1 MNTFL
6 RRIPA
11 AAAWVAAL
19 LLAPVAHAVS
29 VVINAPANGANLPT
43 VSSPAGVTVS
53 ATATLTGGATSI
65 VSVDFKV
72 NGASIGT
79 VAGSLAP
86 SVTWTPTAPG
96 TYTLTATAV
105 DNGPSATSTATSSSV
120 IVTVGA
126 VRVLSLTAPASGAS
140 IPQNSSFFLR
150 STASM
155 SDAVVGSV
163 EFFVNGVS
171 AGTVTRAPYNLAHT
185 TALSPGAYTVSARAL
200 LTDGVT
206 TVDSVTNTLTV
217 VTATGTA
224 PTVSLTAPSTGS
236 FAAVNSSVT
245 LSAVASDADGFI
257 PTTTPGGVIF
267 YVDGDPVATDLVAPY
282 SVTWSPSAAKS
293 YSIRALAVDDKGNQ
307 TLSNAV
313 IVTAVAAMPTVSLA
327 APANNATGTVG
338 SAVTLTASAAASTGA
353 AVAGV
358 TFFQNGTQI
367 GAEDTL
373 APYTVSFTPATAG
386 TYALTATVRDDAGIS
401 ATSSTVNYTA
411 TSAQPT
417 IALTAPAT
425 GATITVNT
433 AITVTAAPTAGTGAT
448 TSQVQFLLGGTTI
461 IGTVTSAPYS
471 ISWTPATTGNVSLT
485 ARVLDSSGASVTS
498 SAVSATVVAAPTVS
512 LTTPANG
519 SSGTVGSPV
528 MVSASPTA
536 SPGASVSKVAFFV
549 TPSGGA
555 QSQIG
560 ADVVT
565 PPYTVAWTPPS
576 AGNFSLTAVVTDST
590 SQTATSTAVAVA
602 VANSQPTVALTS
614 PGVGSVLTGGSNVSL
629 AATATA
635 GSGATIAQVQF
646 LVTPSGATAAVVG
659 TDTSAPYALT
669 WVPTTAGNYTIT
681 ARVTDTNGNTVTSTG
696 VSVTAVTATSVALT
710 APANNSAA
718 TVGSATTV
726 TASATATAGATIQSV
741 TFFAAAAGGAPVQ
754 IGLPATSAP
763 YSVAWTPAVAGSYT
777 LTAVAVDSATT
788 SVTSSG
794 VAVTAGNSLSTA
806 ALTAPL
812 PGALATVGLGTTL
825 SANVAP
831 GSGGATITQ
840 VQFLA
845 GSTVVATLPGA
856 VGVTSYSTT
865 WTPTSAAN
873 VALTVKVT
881 DSNGNTTTS
890 SAVNVTAVTTA
901 PVITLVTP
909 TAGQTLGVG
918 AILNFSAT
926 ASATAPAAVSRV
938 DFLAGGNVVA
948 TSLAPTA
955 GAYTASWSPS
965 TSGVTTIAA
974 RVTDSN
980 GTVVTTSAINVN
992 IVGPA
997 VAITSPT
1004 NASVVGSGSSVS
1016 LTATASAT
1024 APATVSRVDYFAGT
1038 TFIGS
1043 SNTAP
1048 NYAVTWTA
1056 SPAGGVNLTA
1066 RVVDSNGVSVTS
1078 PAVSITVS
1086 AFAPSVSLTAP
1097 VNGAAVALGAAN
1109 TLSANA
1115 SAAAGLSVAKVE
1127 FLAGGVV
1134 VGTALN
1140 APYSVAWTPSAAGIV
1155 AVTARVTDSVG
1166 TVVTSGVVNV
1176 NVTAPSV
1183 AITGP
1188 ASGSTAGFATPVTL
1202 TATASAVAPA
1212 TVAKVDFYVGSTFI
1226 ATGAAGAG
1234 GTYTAAWTPT
1244 ATGTQSVIARV
1255 TDSNGAVVSSS
1266 GVSIIVSTTPP
1277 VATLTSPS
1285 TGSSFVVGVPV
1296 TLTATATA
1304 GGGATVARVDFL
1316 SNSSTVLGTALVPA
1330 GGVYSITWT
1339 PTTATNVLNLSARV
1353 TDSNNAVDTS
1363 NVVTVSVT
1371 SSTTLGVA
1379 LAVTG
1384 GSATVPVGSTR
1395 FLTATVS
1402 GLAAIA
1408 QVEFFLDGV
1417 SIGVDTSAPFN
1428 LLFNAPAAPGARVLT
1443 ARATDG
1449 TGGVATSPN
1458 VALVIAGAVGTPP
1471 SVGVLAPVS
1480 GAFVPVNAA
1489 TLVSGVVADADSTVS
1504 TVQVFANGVSV
1515 GNATVTGG
1523 AWSINW
1529 TPSTI
1534 GAAALTAV
1542 ATDTTGNAIASPA
1555 VGVSVVDS
1563 QSPTVSLSLSPRTGA
1578 AAASTT
1584 LPSGAVRNFVAD
1596 VTASSG
1602 RAVVR
1607 VEFFVNG
1614 TKLGEDT
1621 TAPYTFR
1628 YTAPE
1633 LTAGELSRPL
1643 VVSARATDN
1652 AGAARDTQVSL
1663 LVISPVGAPPVVSL
1677 LTPARTVSTV
1687 PGTAITLAASANSL
1701 VGTISSVQFYVN
1713 GNPILVNGGNGLTAA
1728 PYVSSFTP
1736 TTPGAYV
1743 IDAIAT
1749 DDRGNTAISNSATIT
1764 AAYTVP
1770 SITINAPNPNA
1781 TARLVPNVPVTL
1793 TSTAT
1798 VQIGAGSSVLLVEFL
1813 LDGQQ
1818 IAARTTPTNSAL
1830 GTYSTTWIPTTAL
1843 IGNHVLTARVTD
1855 TNSQSATSNPVNV
1868 VIANA
1873 VGTPPTVTIAT
1884 SPIPGPGLQTLS
1896 QVNFLANAFA
1906 NGLNTS
1912 ISNVEFFLND
1922 QSIGLAA
1929 REQTTNLYRLAYDFS
1944 RIDFAAAPVNPNNP
1958 SQYILPLYAIA
1969 RDSNNNQTV
1978 SATSN
1983 LVINPATSAAPV
1995 ISLTAI
2001 TNTTVTQGSQIFFA
2015 PFFSDSDGTVT
2026 QISLFANGV
2035 AVQNLGSPIS
2045 GQSVFTYNASTPGR
2059 FNVYAVATDDTGNT
2073 AVASPAILVQVNA
2086 VNAPETALA
2095 QPANNAT
2102 VTTVNA
2108 PVFLE
2113 GTARATGTTLVP
2125 TLVFIATGNNGTR
2138 TQIGGVRVGTTNTY
2152 RAIWTP
2158 TTADSYTL
2166 VTQATVAGV
2175 QSTSSV
2181 SRQVVVN
2188 ELVGI
2193 APTISISV
2201 PGTVTTASAVNLTAT
2216 AADSDGSVVGVE
2228 FFVNRNSAGQAVRDQ
2243 AANTWRVQASFA
2255 GINPGSVE
2263 VVARATDNSG
2273 NVVASSTSFIN
2284 LTAASSIPPTI
2295 TIDPSTTNAA
2305 FSRQV
2310 QLRANAR
2317 DSDGTV
2323 NSVQY
2328 FANGSSL
2335 GSSSNAS
2342 TSFQINWTPTTSG
2355 NFSIYGVAT
2364 DNTGNVVIS
2373 APVAVVVRRNNPI
2386 QESAAFI
2393 LQTYQDIAN
2402 TTSINPLVFDDLDA
2416 RISAGAL
2423 ERADLVVTLMKESGF
2438 TAPVNLLATY
2448 YVLMG
2453 QWPTAANYASYLA
2466 TARGSL
2472 SGAVGSILFSNEY
2485 FAKYGVVP
2493 TTQLLDNP
2501 LSSIPAEVFLNRL
2514 YANAGLGTPSAL
2526 NRVQFRSNNVLSTTL
2541 GRGYINQGL
2550 NGAIAEFITNTN
2562 SANTALL
2569 RKARAAALFYQ
2580 LDKPGVT
2587 LTPDE
2592 IATFVAALEAL
2603 PDDKAMAAAALK
2615 DTLYSYRYVTINR
2628 QPQSLTVAP
2637 RSGAIFSV
2645 EAAGAPPLAYQ
2656 WLLNG
2661 APIPGATRSILS
2673 LTNASAANAGSYTVA
2688 ITSSAATATSDAAT
2702 LTLSNATTRLA
2713 NISTRGVT
2721 SGGANVLIGGFVVTG
2736 TAAQTRQ
2743 MLIRV
2748 VGPTLSTA
2756 PFNITT
2762 ALANPGLEVYAGNNR
2777 NPVLANDDWGTQAAG
2792 AAQVNAIQQAAQRA
2806 GAFAL
2811 PANSRDAVVL
2821 ATLPPGPYTV
2831 QATVPAATPNA
2842 NGVVLIEVYDVT
2854 QGGAAGPKAANV
2866 STRGQV
2872 GTGADQLIAGFV
2884 VTGSVS
2890 RRMLIRGAGPTLAAL
2905 GVPGVLADPQLRLVA
2920 QASGQVIR
2928 SNDNWASGEDATIIS
2943 SASSAA
2949 GAFPFGGNSRDS
2961 AMIVMLPPG
2970 AYTVQLSGVNNA
2982 TGVGIVEVYDVDP

>member
-1 MNTFL
+1 L
-6 RRIPA
+6 
-11 AAAWVAAL
+11 
-19 LLAPVAHAVS
+19 
-29 VVINAPANGANLPT
+29 
-43 VSSPAGVTVS
+43 
-53 ATATLTGGATSI
+53 SI
-65 VSVDFKV
+65 
-72 NGASIGT
+72 
-79 VAGSLAP
+79 
-86 SVTWTPTAPG
+86 
-96 TYTLTATAV
+96 
-105 DNGPSATSTATSSSV
+105 
-120 IVTVGA
+120 
-126 VRVLSLTAPASGAS
+126 
-140 IPQNSSFFLR
+140 
-150 STASM
+150 
-155 SDAVVGSV
+155 
-163 EFFVNGVS
+163 
-171 AGTVTRAPYNLAHT
+171 
-185 TALSPGAYTVSARAL
+185 
-200 LTDGVT
+200 
-206 TVDSVTNTLTV
+206 
-217 VTATGTA
+217 
-224 PTVSLTAPSTGS
+224 
-236 FAAVNSSVT
+236 
-245 LSAVASDADGFI
+245 
-257 PTTTPGGVIF
+257 
-267 YVDGDPVATDLVAPY
+267 
-282 SVTWSPSAAKS
+282 
-293 YSIRALAVDDKGNQ
+293 
-307 TLSNAV
+307 
-313 IVTAVAAMPTVSLA
+313 
-327 APANNATGTVG
+327 
-338 SAVTLTASAAASTGA
+338 
-353 AVAGV
+353 
-358 TFFQNGTQI
+358 
-367 GAEDTL
+367 
-373 APYTVSFTPATAG
+373 
-386 TYALTATVRDDAGIS
+386 
-401 ATSSTVNYTA
+401 
-411 TSAQPT
+411 
-417 IALTAPAT
+417 
-425 GATITVNT
+425 
-433 AITVTAAPTAGTGAT
+433 
-448 TSQVQFLLGGTTI
+448 
-461 IGTVTSAPYS
+461 
-471 ISWTPATTGNVSLT
+471 
-485 ARVLDSSGASVTS
+485 
-498 SAVSATVVAAPTVS
+498 
-512 LTTPANG
+512 
-519 SSGTVGSPV
+519 
-528 MVSASPTA
+528 
-536 SPGASVSKVAFFV
+536 
-549 TPSGGA
+549 
-555 QSQIG
+555 
-560 ADVVT
+560 
-565 PPYTVAWTPPS
+565 
-576 AGNFSLTAVVTDST
+576 
-590 SQTATSTAVAVA
+590 
-602 VANSQPTVALTS
+602 
-614 PGVGSVLTGGSNVSL
+614 
-629 AATATA
+629 
-635 GSGATIAQVQF
+635 
-646 LVTPSGATAAVVG
+646 
-659 TDTSAPYALT
+659 
-669 WVPTTAGNYTIT
+669 
-681 ARVTDTNGNTVTSTG
+681 
-696 VSVTAVTATSVALT
+696 
-710 APANNSAA
+710 
-718 TVGSATTV
+718 
-726 TASATATAGATIQSV
+726 
-741 TFFAAAAGGAPVQ
+741 
-754 IGLPATSAP
+754 
-763 YSVAWTPAVAGSYT
+763 
-777 LTAVAVDSATT
+777 
-788 SVTSSG
+788 
-794 VAVTAGNSLSTA
+794 
-806 ALTAPL
+806 
-812 PGALATVGLGTTL
+812 
-825 SANVAP
+825 
-831 GSGGATITQ
+831 
-840 VQFLA
+840 
-845 GSTVVATLPGA
+845 
-856 VGVTSYSTT
+856 
-865 WTPTSAAN
+865 
-873 VALTVKVT
+873 
-881 DSNGNTTTS
+881 
-890 SAVNVTAVTTA
+890 
-901 PVITLVTP
+901 
-909 TAGQTLGVG
+909 
-918 AILNFSAT
+918 
-926 ASATAPAAVSRV
+926 
-938 DFLAGGNVVA
+938 
-948 TSLAPTA
+948 
-955 GAYTASWSPS
+955 
-965 TSGVTTIAA
+965 
-974 RVTDSN
+974 
-980 GTVVTTSAINVN
+980 
-992 IVGPA
+992 
-997 VAITSPT
+997 
-1004 NASVVGSGSSVS
+1004 
-1016 LTATASAT
+1016 
-1024 APATVSRVDYFAGT
+1024 
-1038 TFIGS
+1038 
-1043 SNTAP
+1043 
-1048 NYAVTWTA
+1048 
-1056 SPAGGVNLTA
+1056 
-1066 RVVDSNGVSVTS
+1066 
-1078 PAVSITVS
+1078 
-1086 AFAPSVSLTAP
+1086 
-1097 VNGAAVALGAAN
+1097 
-1109 TLSANA
+1109 
-1115 SAAAGLSVAKVE
+1115 
-1127 FLAGGVV
+1127 
-1134 VGTALN
+1134 
-1140 APYSVAWTPSAAGIV
+1140 
-1155 AVTARVTDSVG
+1155 
-1166 TVVTSGVVNV
+1166 
-1176 NVTAPSV
+1176 
-1183 AITGP
+1183 
-1188 ASGSTAGFATPVTL
+1188 
-1202 TATASAVAPA
+1202 
-1212 TVAKVDFYVGSTFI
+1212 
-1226 ATGAAGAG
+1226 
-1234 GTYTAAWTPT
+1234 
-1244 ATGTQSVIARV
+1244 
-1255 TDSNGAVVSSS
+1255 
-1266 GVSIIVSTTPP
+1266 
-1277 VATLTSPS
+1277 
-1285 TGSSFVVGVPV
+1285 
-1296 TLTATATA
+1296 
-1304 GGGATVARVDFL
+1304 
-1316 SNSSTVLGTALVPA
+1316 
-1330 GGVYSITWT
+1330 
-1339 PTTATNVLNLSARV
+1339 
-1353 TDSNNAVDTS
+1353 
-1363 NVVTVSVT
+1363 
-1371 SSTTLGVA
+1371 
-1379 LAVTG
+1379 TG

-2243 AANTWRVQASFA
+2243 AANTWRVQTSFA

-2806 GAFAL
+2806 GAFTL

>member
-150 STASM
+150 SSASM

-185 TALSPGAYTVSARAL
+185 TALPPGAYTVSARAL

-448 TSQVQFLLGGTTI
+448 ISQVQFLLGGTTI

-519 SSGTVGSPV
+519 SSATVGSPV

-590 SQTATSTAVAVA
+590 NQTATSTAVAVA
-602 VANSQPTVALTS
+602 VANSQPTVALTA
-614 PGVGSVLTGGSNVSL
+614 PGVGSVLTVGSNVSL

-718 TVGSATTV
+718 TVGTATTV

-741 TFFAAAAGGAPVQ
+741 TFFATPSGGAAAQ
-754 IGLPATSAP
+754 IGLPAAAAP
-763 YSVAWTPAVAGSYT
+763 YTVAWTPAVAGAYT
-777 LTAVAVDSATT
+777 LTAVALDSANT
-788 SVTSSG
+788 SVTSSV
-794 VAVTAGNSLSTA
+794 VAVTAGNSLPTA
-806 ALTAPL
+806 TLTAPL

-825 SANVAP
+825 TANVAP

-873 VALTVKVT
+873 AALTVKVT

-918 AILNFSAT
+918 STVNFSAT
-926 ASATAPAAVSRV
+926 ASATAPASVTRV

-948 TSLAPTA
+948 TSLAPNA
-955 GAYTASWSPS
+955 GAYTASWTPS

-980 GTVVTTSAINVN
+980 GTVVNTPAINVN
-992 IVGPA
+992 IVGP
-997 VAITSPT
+997 AITSPT

-1016 LTATASAT
+1016 LTATATAT

-1043 SNTAP
+1043 SSTAP

-1056 SPAGGVNLTA
+1056 SPVGAVTLTA
-1066 RVVDSNGVSVTS
+1066 RVVDSNGLSVTS
-1078 PAVSITVS
+1078 PGVSVTVS

-1097 VNGAAVALGAAN
+1097 VNGAAVGVGAAT
-1109 TLSANA
+1109 TLTASA

-1127 FLAGGVV
+1127 FLAGTVV

-1155 AVTARVTDSVG
+1155 ALTARVTDSVG
-1166 TVVTSGVVNV
+1166 TVVTSGIVNV

-1183 AITGP
+1183 AITSP

-1212 TVAKVDFYVGSTFI
+1212 TVSKVDFYVGSTFI
-1226 ATGAAGAG
+1226 ATGTAGAG
-1234 GTYTAAWTPT
+1234 GTYSAAWTPT
-1244 ATGTQSVIARV
+1244 ATGTQSVTARV
-1255 TDSNGAVVSSS
+1255 TDSNGAVVSSPA
-1266 GVSIIVSTTPP
+1266 VSIIVSTTPP

-1285 TGSSFVVGVPV
+1285 TGSSFVVGTPV

-1316 SNSSTVLGTALVPA
+1316 ANSSTVLGTALVPA

-1371 SSTTLGVA
+1371 SSTTLGVG
-1379 LAVTG
+1379 LSVTG

-1428 LLFNAPAAPGARVLT
+1428 LLFTAPANAGARVLT

-2193 APTISISV
+2193 APSISISV

-2243 AANTWRVQASFA
+2243 AANTWRVQTSFA

-2526 NRVQFRSNNVLSTTL
+2526 NRVQFRSNNVLATTL

>member
-1 MNTFL
+1 MNTLL

-11 AAAWVAAL
+11 AAAWLAAL
-19 LLAPVAHAVS
+19 LLAPAAHAVS

-43 VSSPAGVTVS
+43 VSSPAGVTLS

-86 SVTWTPTAPG
+86 SVTWTPTTPG

-105 DNGPSATSTATSSSV
+105 DNGPSATNTATSSSV

-126 VRVLSLTAPASGAS
+126 VRVLSLTAPSSGAS

-185 TALSPGAYTVSARAL
+185 TALPPGAYTVSARAT

-206 TVDSVTNTLTV
+206 TVDSVTNTLNV
-217 VTATGTA
+217 VTATGTS

-257 PTTTPGGVIF
+257 PTTAPGGVIF
-267 YVDGDPVATDLVAPY
+267 YVDGDPVGTDLTAPY

-313 IVTAVAAMPTVSLA
+313 TVTAVAAMPTVSLT
-327 APANNATGTVG
+327 APATNATGSVG
-338 SAVTLTASAAASTGA
+338 SSVTVTASATASTGA
-353 AVAGV
+353 TVAGV

-367 GAEDTL
+367 GAEDTV
-373 APYTVSFTPATAG
+373 APYTVSFTPGIAG
-386 TYALTATVRDDAGIS
+386 TYGLTATVRDDAGVS
-401 ATSSTVNYTA
+401 VTSSTVNYTA

-448 TSQVQFLLGGTTI
+448 ISQVQFLLGGTTI
-461 IGTVTSAPYS
+461 IGTVTAAPYS
-471 ISWTPATTGNVSLT
+471 ISWTPTTTGNVSLT
-485 ARVLDSSGASVTS
+485 ARILDSSGASVTS
-498 SAVSATVVAAPTVS
+498 SPVSATVVAAPSVS
-512 LTTPANG
+512 LATPANG
-519 SSGTVGSPV
+519 SSATVGSPV
-528 MVSASPTA
+528 TVTANPAA
-536 SPGASVSKVAFFV
+536 SPGATVSKVAFFV

-560 ADVVT
+560 ADVVAA
-565 PPYTVAWTPPS
+565 PYTVAWTPPS
-576 AGNFSLTAVVTDST
+576 AGNFSLVAVVTDST
-590 SQTATSTAVAVA
+590 NQTATSTAVGVA
-602 VANSQPTVALTS
+602 VANSQPAVALTA
-614 PGVGSVLTGGSNVSL
+614 PGVGSVLTVGSNVSL

-646 LVTPSGATAAVVG
+646 LVTPSGATAAIVG
-659 TDTSAPYALT
+659 TDTSAPFALT

-718 TVGSATTV
+718 TVGTATTV

-741 TFFAAAAGGAPVQ
+741 TFFATPSGGAAAQ
-754 IGLPATSAP
+754 IGLPAAAAP
-763 YSVAWTPAVAGSYT
+763 YTVAWTPAVAGAYT
-777 LTAVAVDSATT
+777 LTAVALDSANT

-794 VAVTAGNSLSTA
+794 VAVTAGNSLPTA
-806 ALTAPL
+806 TLTAPL

-825 SANVAP
+825 TANVAP

-873 VALTVKVT
+873 AALTVKVT

-918 AILNFSAT
+918 STVNFSAT
-926 ASATAPAAVSRV
+926 ASATAPASVTRV

-948 TSLAPTA
+948 TSLAPNA
-955 GAYTASWSPS
+955 GAYTASWTPS

-980 GTVVTTSAINVN
+980 GTVVNTPAINVN
-992 IVGPA
+992 IVGP
-997 VAITSPT
+997 AITSPT

-1016 LTATASAT
+1016 LTATATAT

-1043 SNTAP
+1043 SSTAP

-1056 SPAGGVNLTA
+1056 SPVGAVTLTA
-1066 RVVDSNGVSVTS
+1066 RVVDSNGLSVISPGVSV
-1078 PAVSITVS
+1078 TVS

-1097 VNGAAVALGAAN
+1097 VNGAAVGVGAST

-1127 FLAGGVV
+1127 FLAGTVV

-1155 AVTARVTDSVG
+1155 ALTARVTDSVG
-1166 TVVTSGVVNV
+1166 TVVTSGIVNV

-1183 AITGP
+1183 AITSP

-1212 TVAKVDFYVGSTFI
+1212 TVSKVDFYVGSTFI
-1226 ATGAAGAG
+1226 ATGTAGAG
-1234 GTYTAAWTPT
+1234 GTYSAAWTPT
-1244 ATGTQSVIARV
+1244 ATGTQSVTARV
-1255 TDSNGAVVSSS
+1255 TDSNGAVVSSPA
-1266 GVSIIVSTTPP
+1266 VSIIVSTTPP

-1285 TGSSFVVGVPV
+1285 TGSSFVVGTPV

-1316 SNSSTVLGTALVPA
+1316 ANSSTVLGTALVPA

-1371 SSTTLGVA
+1371 SSTTLGVG
-1379 LAVTG
+1379 LSITG

-1428 LLFNAPAAPGARVLT
+1428 LLFTAPANAGARVLT

-1458 VALVIAGAVGTPP
+1458 VALTIAGAVGAPP

-1480 GAFVPVNAA
+1480 GAFVPVNTA
-1489 TLVSGVVADADSTVS
+1489 TLVSGVVGDADSSVS
-1504 TVQVFANGVSV
+1504 SVQVFANGVAI
-1515 GNATVTGG
+1515 GNATVNGA

-1529 TPSTI
+1529 TPNTL
-1534 GAAALTAV
+1534 GASALTAI
-1542 ATDTTGNAIASPA
+1542 ATDATGNAIASPA
-1555 VGVSVVDS
+1555 VGLTVVDS
-1563 QSPTVSLSLSPRTGA
+1563 QSPVVSLNLSPRTGA

-1596 VTASSG
+1596 ASASSG

-1607 VEFFVNG
+1607 VEFFVDG

-1633 LTAGELSRPL
+1633 LAAGELSRPL

-1652 AGAARDTQVSL
+1652 AGAARDTQLSL

-1677 LTPARTVSTV
+1677 LTPARTVNTV

-1713 GNPILVNGGNGLTAA
+1713 GSPAPVNGGNGLTAA

-1736 TTPGAYV
+1736 TSPGTYV

-1793 TSTAT
+1793 TATAT
-1798 VQIGAGSSVLLVEFL
+1798 VQIGAGASVLLVEFL

-1818 IAARTTPTNSAL
+1818 IAARTTPTNAAL
-1830 GTYSTTWIPTTAL
+1830 GTYSSTWIPTTAL

-1896 QVNFLANAFA
+1896 QVNFIANAFA

-1929 REQTTNLYRLAYDFS
+1929 REQTTNLYRLTYDFS

-1983 LVINPATSAAPV
+1983 LVINPATSAPPA

-2045 GQSVFTYNASTPGR
+2045 GQSVFTYNASTAGR
-2059 FNVYAVATDDTGNT
+2059 YNVYAVATDDTGNT

-2158 TTADSYTL
+2158 TTADSYSI

-2201 PGTVTTASAVNLTAT
+2201 PGTVTTASAINLTAT

-2243 AANTWRVQASFA
+2243 AANTWRVQTSFA

-2273 NVVASSTSFIN
+2273 NVVASSTSFVS

-2295 TIDPSTTNAA
+2295 TIEPSTTNAA

-2416 RISAGAL
+2416 RISAGTL
-2423 ERADLVVTLMKESGF
+2423 ERADLVVTLMKEPGF

-2501 LSSIPAEVFLNRL
+2501 TSSIPAEVFLNRL

-2526 NRVQFRSNNVLSTTL
+2526 NRVQFRSNNVLSPTL
-2541 GRGYINQGL
+2541 GRGYVNQGL

-2562 SANTALL
+2562 STNTALF

-2587 LTPDE
+2587 MTPEE
-2592 IATFVAALEAL
+2592 IATAVAALEAL
-2603 PDDKAMAAAALK
+2603 PDDKTMAAAALK
-2615 DTLYSYRYVTINR
+2615 DTLYTYRYVTITR
-2628 QPQSLTVAP
+2628 QPESLVVAP

-2645 EAAGAPPLAYQ
+2645 EAIGAPPLAYQ

-2702 LTLSNATTRLA
+2702 LTLSNVTTRLA

-2721 SGGANVLIGGFVVTG
+2721 SGGSNVLIGGFVVTG

-2762 ALANPGLEVYAGNNR
+2762 ALANPALEVYAGNNR
-2777 NPVLANDDWGTQAAG
+2777 NPVLTNDDWGTQAAG

-2811 PANSRDAVVL
+2811 PGNSRDAAVL

-2842 NGVVLIEVYDVT
+2842 SGVVLIEVYDVT

-2866 STRGQV
+2866 STRGLV
-2872 GTGADQLIAGFV
+2872 GTGSDQLIAGFV

-2920 QASGQVIR
+2920 QATGQVIR

-2943 SASSAA
+2943 AASSAA
-2949 GAFPFGGNSRDS
+2949 GAFPFGGNSRDA

>member
-1 MNTFL
+1 MNTLL

-43 VSSPAGVTVS
+43 VSSPAGVTLS

-105 DNGPSATSTATSSSV
+105 DNGPSATNTATSSSV

-185 TALSPGAYTVSARAL
+185 TTLAPGAYTVSARAT

-206 TVDSVTNTLTV
+206 TVDSVTNTLNV
-217 VTATGTA
+217 VTATGTS

-236 FAAVNSSVT
+236 FVAVNSSVT
-245 LSAVASDADGFI
+245 LSAIASDADGFI
-257 PTTTPGGVIF
+257 PTTAPGGVIF
-267 YVDGDPVATDLVAPY
+267 YVDGDPVGTDLTAPY

-313 IVTAVAAMPTVSLA
+313 TVTAVAAMPTVSLT
-327 APANNATGTVG
+327 APANNATGSVG
-338 SAVTLTASAAASTGA
+338 SAVTVTASATASTGA
-353 AVAGV
+353 TVAGV

-367 GAEDTL
+367 GAEDTV
-373 APYTVSFTPATAG
+373 APYTVSFTPAIAG
-386 TYALTATVRDDAGIS
+386 TYGLTATVRDDAGVS
-401 ATSSTVNYTA
+401 VTSSTVNYTA

-448 TSQVQFLLGGTTI
+448 ISQVQFLLGGTTI
-461 IGTVTSAPYS
+461 IGTVTAAPYS
-471 ISWTPATTGNVSLT
+471 ISWTPTTTGNVSLT

-498 SAVSATVVAAPTVS
+498 SPVSATVVAAPSVS
-512 LTTPANG
+512 LATPANG
-519 SSGTVGSPV
+519 SSATVGSPV
-528 MVSASPTA
+528 TVTANPAA
-536 SPGASVSKVAFFV
+536 SPGATVSKVAFFV
-549 TPSGGA
+549 TPAGGA

-560 ADVVT
+560 ADVVAA
-565 PPYTVAWTPPS
+565 PYTVAWTPPS

-590 SQTATSTAVAVA
+590 NQTGTSSAVAVA
-602 VANSQPTVALTS
+602 VANSQPTVALTA
-614 PGVGSVLTGGSNVSL
+614 PGVGSVLTVGSNVSL

-669 WVPTTAGNYTIT
+669 WVPNTAGNYTIT

-718 TVGSATTV
+718 TVGTATTV
-726 TASATATAGATIQSV
+726 TASATPIAGATIQSV
-741 TFFAAAAGGAPVQ
+741 SFSSTVGGVTTALGTVN
-754 IGLPATSAP
+754 TAP
-763 YSVAWTPAVAGSYT
+763 YTIAWTPAAAGATT
-777 LTAVAVDSATT
+777 LTASVVDSNGTTATSNAIT
-788 SVTSSG
+788 VN
-794 VAVTAGNSLSTA
+794 VAAAAPTAVI
-806 ALTAPL
+806 TAPL
-812 PGALATVGLGTTL
+812 PGTVITVGTSATL
-825 SANVAP
+825 TATVAP
-831 GSGGATITQ
+831 GSGAGVTVTQ

-845 GSTVVATLPGA
+845 GASVIATLPG
-856 VGVTSYSTT
+856 VGGALNYSTQ
-865 WTPTSAAN
+865 WIPTAAGN
-873 VALTVKVT
+873 SVLTVRVT
-881 DSNGNTTTS
+881 DSNGNVGTS
-890 SAVNVTAVTTA
+890 PSVTVTAVSN
-901 PVITLVTP
+901 PPSVTL
-909 TAGQTLGVG
+909 
-918 AILNFSAT
+918 
-926 ASATAPAAVSRV
+926 
-938 DFLAGGNVVA
+938 
-948 TSLAPTA
+948 
-955 GAYTASWSPS
+955 
-965 TSGVTTIAA
+965 
-974 RVTDSN
+974 
-980 GTVVTTSAINVN
+980 
-992 IVGPA
+992 
-997 VAITSPT
+997 
-1004 NASVVGSGSSVS
+1004 
-1016 LTATASAT
+1016 
-1024 APATVSRVDYFAGT
+1024 
-1038 TFIGS
+1038 
-1043 SNTAP
+1043 
-1048 NYAVTWTA
+1048 
-1056 SPAGGVNLTA
+1056 
-1066 RVVDSNGVSVTS
+1066 TS
-1078 PAVSITVS
+1078 PA
-1086 AFAPSVSLTAP
+1086 A
-1097 VNGAAVALGAAN
+1097 
-1109 TLSANA
+1109 
-1115 SAAAGLSVAKVE
+1115 
-1127 FLAGGVV
+1127 
-1134 VGTALN
+1134 
-1140 APYSVAWTPSAAGIV
+1140 
-1155 AVTARVTDSVG
+1155 
-1166 TVVTSGVVNV
+1166 
-1176 NVTAPSV
+1176 
-1183 AITGP
+1183 
-1188 ASGSTAGFATPVTL
+1188 GSTANVATPVTL
-1202 TATASAVAPA
+1202 TASASAVAPA
-1212 TVAKVDFYVGSTFI
+1212 TVAKVDFYVGSAFI
-1226 ATGAAGAG
+1226 GTGSVGPG
-1234 GTYTAAWTPT
+1234 GTYTASWTPVV
-1244 ATGTQSVIARV
+1244 TGTQSLTARV
-1255 TDSNGAVVSSS
+1255 TDSNGAVVASSA
-1266 GVSIIVSTTPP
+1266 VSVTVSTSAP
-1277 VATLTSPS
+1277 VVTLTAP
-1285 TGSSFVVGVPV
+1285 TNGTALVVGSPV
-1296 TLTATATA
+1296 TLTATASA
-1304 GGGATVARVDFL
+1304 GSGATVARVDFL
-1316 SNSSTVLGTALVPA
+1316 LGGTTVIGTSNNPA
-1330 GGVYSITWT
+1330 AGVYSAAWT
-1339 PTTATNVLNLSARV
+1339 PTTASSSASLTARV
-1353 TDSNNAVDTS
+1353 TDSNGAVDTS
-1363 NVVTVSVT
+1363 NIVSVSVT

-1428 LLFNAPAAPGARVLT
+1428 LLFTAPANAGARVLT

-1458 VALVIAGAVGTPP
+1458 VALTIAGAVGAPP

-1480 GAFVPVNAA
+1480 GAFVPVNTA
-1489 TLVSGVVADADSTVS
+1489 TVVSGVVADVDSGVS
-1504 TVQVFANGVSV
+1504 SVQVFANGVSI
-1515 GNATVTGG
+1515 GNATVNGA

-1529 TPSTI
+1529 TPNTL
-1534 GAAALTAV
+1534 GASALTAI
-1542 ATDTTGNAIASPA
+1542 ATDATGNAIASPA
-1555 VGVSVVDS
+1555 VGVTVVDS
-1563 QSPTVSLSLSPRTGA
+1563 QSPAVSLSLSPRTGA

-1584 LPSGAVRNFVAD
+1584 LPSGAVRSFVAD
-1596 VTASSG
+1596 ASASSG

-1607 VEFFVNG
+1607 VEFFVDG
-1614 TKLGEDT
+1614 TKAGEDT

-1633 LTAGELSRPL
+1633 LRAGELSRPL
-1643 VVSARATDN
+1643 VISARATDN
-1652 AGAARDTQVSL
+1652 AGAARDTQLPL
-1663 LVISPVGAPPVVSL
+1663 LVISPVGAPPLVSL
-1677 LTPARTVSTV
+1677 LTPARTTSTV
-1687 PGTAITLAASANSL
+1687 PGTAITLAASATSL
-1701 VGTISSVQFYVN
+1701 VGTVSSVQFYVN
-1713 GNPILVNGGNGLTAA
+1713 GSPAPVNGGNGLTSA

-1736 TTPGAYV
+1736 TTPGTYV

-1793 TSTAT
+1793 TATAT

-1818 IAARTTPTNSAL
+1818 IAARTSPSNAAL
-1830 GTYSTTWIPTTAL
+1830 GTYSVTWIPTTAL

-1855 TNSQSATSNPVNV
+1855 TNSQSATSGAVNV

-1896 QVNFLANAFA
+1896 QVNFIANAFA

-1929 REQTTNLYRLAYDFS
+1929 REQTTNLYRLTYDFS

-1983 LVINPATSAAPV
+1983 LVINPATSAPPA

-2059 FNVYAVATDDTGNT
+2059 YNVYAVATDDTGNT

-2125 TLVFIATGNNGTR
+2125 TLIFIATGNNGTR

-2158 TTADSYTL
+2158 TTADSYSI

-2243 AANTWRVQASFA
+2243 AANTWRVQTSFA

-2295 TIDPSTTNAA
+2295 TIEPSTTNAA

-2416 RISAGAL
+2416 RISAGTL
-2423 ERADLVVTLMKESGF
+2423 ERADLVVTLMKEPGF

-2453 QWPTAANYASYLA
+2453 QWPTAANYATYLA

-2493 TTQLLDNP
+2493 TTQLLDTP
-2501 LSSIPAEVFLNRL
+2501 TSSIPAEVFLNRL

-2526 NRVQFRSNNVLSTTL
+2526 NRVQFRSNNVLSPTL
-2541 GRGYINQGL
+2541 GRGYVNQGL

-2562 SANTALL
+2562 STNTALF

-2587 LTPDE
+2587 MTPEE
-2592 IATFVAALEAL
+2592 IAAAVAALEAL

-2615 DTLYSYRYVTINR
+2615 DTLYTYRYVTITR
-2628 QPQSLTVAP
+2628 QPESLVVAP

-2645 EAAGAPPLAYQ
+2645 EAIGAPPLAYQ

-2702 LTLSNATTRLA
+2702 LTLSNVTTRLA

-2762 ALANPGLEVYAGNNR
+2762 ALANPALEVYAGNNR
-2777 NPVLANDDWGTQAAG
+2777 NPVLTNDDWGTQAAG

-2811 PANSRDAVVL
+2811 PGNSRDAAVL

-2831 QATVPAATPNA
+2831 QATVPVATPNA
-2842 NGVVLIEVYDVT
+2842 SGVVLIEVYDVT

-2866 STRGQV
+2866 STRGLV
-2872 GTGADQLIAGFV
+2872 GTGPDQLIAGFV

-2920 QASGQVIR
+2920 QATGRVIR

-2949 GAFPFGGNSRDS
+2949 GAFPFGGNSRDA

-2970 AYTVQLSGVNNA
+2970 AYTAQLSGVNNA